1 MKKIKT
7 LNRLVTSGVI
17 AVIRGDDMATA
28 VKTAQ
33 ACSAGGI
40 KGLEITFT
48 IPGAD
53 EVISTLVKDKKQDY
67 LVGAGTVLDAPTA
80 RYAILK
86 GASFIVSPSFDK
98 EVAEICNLYQVPY
111 IAGCLTPTEVVTALK
126 AGVDIVKVF
135 PGSLA
140 GPEYLKAIHGPL
152 PQANLLPSGGVDLA
166 NVADWIHN
174 GAVAVSAGSSLTAPA
189 KTGDFKKVTEIAKAF
204 VAEVKKARE
213 GKGC

>member
-1 MKKIKT
+1 MKKIET

-17 AVIRGDDMATA
+17 AVIRGDDMLTA

>member
-1 MKKIKT
+1 MKKIET

-17 AVIRGDDMATA
+17 AVIRGDDMLTA

-53 EVISTLVKDKKQDY
+53 EVIGTLVKDKKQDY

>member
-1 MKKIKT
+1 MKKIET

-17 AVIRGDDMATA
+17 AVIRGDDMLTA

-140 GPEYLKAIHGPL
+140 GQEYLKAIHGPL

>member
-1 MKKIKT
+1 MKKIET

-17 AVIRGDDMATA
+17 AVIRGDDMLTA

-140 GPEYLKAIHGPL
+140 GQEYLKAIHGPL

-204 VAEVKKARE
+204 VAEVKNARE